1 VGSWRD
7 KDGNVAID
15 SSGALPDGRTFR
27 GTEGLKAILR
37 SDREAYANGMTSK
50 LLTYALGR
58 GIESYDRPVIS
69 EIVQRLPAT
78 EYRLSSLVLEIVK
91 SFPFQMQR
99 GGGVQ

>member
-1 VGSWRD
+1 
-7 KDGNVAID
+7 
-15 SSGALPDGRTFR
+15 
-27 GTEGLKAILR
+27 
-37 SDREAYANGMTSK
+37 MTSK